1 MRFRDW
7 DTSAAAQGITQTVPT
22 VVTQCPFCQSQRVTT
37 TGNAGLSSTYWRCE
51 ACGEIWNPTRQAS
64 GSRQRRW

>member
-7 DTSAAAQGITQTVPT
+7 DTPSVTTVPIT
-22 VVTQCPFCQSQRVTT
+22 VTSCPFCESKRVTT

-64 GSRQRRW
+64 PRKVRGW